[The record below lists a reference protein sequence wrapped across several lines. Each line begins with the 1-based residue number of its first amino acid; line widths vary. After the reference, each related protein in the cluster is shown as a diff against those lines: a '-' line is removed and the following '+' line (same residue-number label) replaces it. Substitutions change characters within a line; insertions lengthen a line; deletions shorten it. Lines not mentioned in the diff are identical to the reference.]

1 MITVPCHIAYDNVFS
16 VLLGYH
22 GIAIGVWVDQEVFHH
37 VIALVDVVADG
48 VLDPVS

>member
-1 MITVPCHIAYDNVFS
+1 MIAVPCHIAYDNVFS

-22 GIAIGVWVDQEVFHH
+22 GIAIGVWVDQEVFHD